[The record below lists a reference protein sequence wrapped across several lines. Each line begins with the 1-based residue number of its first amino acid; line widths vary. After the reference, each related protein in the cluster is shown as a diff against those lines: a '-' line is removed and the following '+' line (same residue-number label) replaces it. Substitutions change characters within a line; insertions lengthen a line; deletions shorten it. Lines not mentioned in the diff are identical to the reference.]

1 MITAFQSECRAV
13 KITVWY
19 LIAGVLFSI
28 EVTTVY
34 FAVRNYWRGF
44 FAAVVGAMFYRLM
57 SVWFMGSRKFKL
69 CSLSVF
75 IIVLVVSDIDV

>member
-1 MITAFQSECRAV
+1 MELTFCSF
-13 KITVWY
+13 
-19 LIAGVLFSI
+19 LLAGVLFSI

-57 SVWFMGSRKFKL
+57 SVWFMGERKF
-69 CSLSVF
+69 
-75 IIVLVVSDIDV
+75 IVQD

>member
-1 MITAFQSECRAV
+1 MIKVVVF
-13 KITVWY
+13 
-19 LIAGVLFSI
+19 AGVLFSI

-57 SVWFMGSRKFKL
+57 SVWFMGDGKKAGTIYIL
-69 CSLSVF
+69 
-75 IIVLVVSDIDV
+75 IHVVNDVNIQLRN